1 MIRIQDQFPLR
12 RGAHDRRDD
21 GMCAMEMVAWLAGE
35 AHSDEPRCACPV
47 IASYVRALNYLL
59 PDDGAR
65 TRLLRPLVPKF
76 VNTRGNAQD
85 ERRRGFVVLD
95 GTLRQLL
102 PHALRALRRGH
113 EAEVFANAPRVVDE
127 ASAMFALALVDRF
140 ARDQHAVRWMLQRAI
155 EGCAPALYVTGALQ
169 LARRVCDSSSHEIAA
184 DIAAEMARS
193 PDSRRVELPTRR

>member
-47 IASYVRALNYLL
+47 IASYVRALNDLL

-85 ERRRGFVVLD
+85 ERRRGFVV
-95 GTLRQLL
+95 
-102 PHALRALRRGH
+102 PHDHG
-113 EAEVFANAPRVVDE
+113 
-127 ASAMFALALVDRF
+127 
-140 ARDQHAVRWMLQRAI
+140 AV
-155 EGCAPALYVTGALQ
+155 
-169 LARRVCDSSSHEIAA
+169 LARRVVVTVNLPQRLEVRPHTRRPSRGQPADSHGSVRENCSLELRNI
-184 DIAAEMARS
+184 
-193 PDSRRVELPTRR
+193 RRVHLVGVVGGR

>member
-47 IASYVRALNYLL
+47 IASYVRALNDLL

-76 VNTRGNAQD
+76 VNTRGSAQD

-102 PHALRALRRGH
+102 PHALRALRRGQ
-113 EAEVFANAPRVVDE
+113 EAEVFASAPRVVDE

-155 EGCAPALYVTGALQ
+155 EGCAPALFVTGALQ
-169 LARRVCDSSSHEIAA
+169 VARRVGDSRAQEIVAE
-184 DIAAEMARS
+184 IAAEMARA
-193 PDSRRVELPTRR
+193 PDAQRVEQPTPR